1 MKVTNYAPPAFQPV
15 DQISDMPAPAGTAAA
30 PAAAPAPDV
39 DSALQAYSRTLP
51 GSTGGPAPGNAN
63 LKAAP
68 GAGGAAA
75 GQALTA
81 KALAAQAKQAG
92 LTDAESRQL
101 ETLLKNSSDF
111 KQDSKL
117 VRDLLATANPGRAL
131 ETLLQLDPARK
142 ASPDRLTPGLVRS
155 LTLGVGQGRNPS
167 SQGHEGILGRQQAV
181 IAGKALAGMP
191 QSEYD
196 SIKDALNKAGGD
208 AKTADSQTE
217 RALILKA
224 TAVRQDALVNHPKFT
239 KFLNDI
245 GVGNGATRTIVD
257 FAKTI
262 RGVDRQ
268 KLLDKTSVIDLHVD
282 GKDEAMQQRFSTSCG
297 PTTVQIT
304 HAEADPVYAWQL
316 HNDRIHD
323 STTIVGSTAT
333 EQKDMLNNNGGAA
346 VARGTAG
353 GVGMWVDKQLNDIV
367 APVSGGSYT
376 RTNVAATNAARTAA
390 VDAIEK
396 TVKNGADVPI
406 VVSWNGGGLHYQLI
420 TDVRGSGD
428 KRQFLVT
435 DPWSGRTGWI
445 NRKDIISGNTNFFS
459 GTGSLSSYYQ

>member
-1 MKVTNYAPPAFQPV
+1 MKITNYAPPAIQPV
-15 DQISDMPAPAGTAAA
+15 DQVSDMPAPAGAAAA

-51 GSTGGPAPGNAN
+51 GSVGGPAPGNVN

-75 GQALTA
+75 AQALTA
-81 KALAAQAKQAG
+81 KSLAAQAKQAG

-117 VRDLLATANPGRAL
+117 VRDLLATSNPSRAL
-131 ETLLQLDPARK
+131 ETLLQLDPVRK
-142 ASPDRLTPGLVRS
+142 ASPDRLTPDLVRS
-155 LTLGVGQGRNPS
+155 LTLGVGQGRNSS

-208 AKTADSQTE
+208 SKTADSQTE

-224 TAVRQDALVNHPKFT
+224 TAVRQDALVNHPKFN

-257 FAKTI
+257 FAKAI

-316 HNDRIHD
+316 HNDKIHD
-323 STTIVGSTAT
+323 STTLVGPTAT
-333 EQKDMLNNNGGAA
+333 EQKDMLNKNGGAA

-367 APVSGGSYT
+367 SPASGGAYT

-390 VDAIEK
+390 VNAIEK
-396 TVKNGADVPI
+396 TVKNGGDVPI
-406 VVSWNGGGLHYQLI
+406 VVSWNSGGLHYQLI

-428 KRQFLVT
+428 KRQFLLT
-435 DPWSGRTGWI
+435 DPWTGRTGWI
-445 NRKDIISGNTNFFS
+445 NRKDIINGNTNFFA